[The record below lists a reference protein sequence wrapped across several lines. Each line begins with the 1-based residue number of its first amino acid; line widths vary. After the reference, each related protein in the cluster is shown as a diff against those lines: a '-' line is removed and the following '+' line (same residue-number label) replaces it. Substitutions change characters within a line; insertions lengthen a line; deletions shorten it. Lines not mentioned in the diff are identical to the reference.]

1 MTRPERRLR
10 IAFYAPLKA
19 PTHPVPSGDR
29 LMAQLLT
36 QCLNIAGH
44 HVDLV
49 SDLRAYLGDAQD
61 VTGWAA
67 LQAAAKL
74 EQDRICA
81 DWAKSGPPD
90 LWLCYHPYYKAP
102 DLLGPTLAQQ
112 FGLPYVTIETSISA
126 RRNLGIWS
134 EMQAQVEKGVQ
145 QASLNLCL
153 TARDAAGLQ
162 LATPSARF
170 ARFAPFIQT
179 DAFAA
184 PPNPQPG
191 HLVTVAMMRQGDKAD
206 SYRRLA
212 ATLALLPS
220 DLEWRLAVVGGGPLC
235 DEVRAMFRGLPADRV
250 NWLGEQPPQQ
260 IATLLSQAWAYV
272 WPGCGEAYGLAYLEA
287 QAAGVPVVAQRVA
300 GVPEVVA
307 DGETGFLTAEGDD
320 AAAAA
325 AIARLLRDPDLQ
337 RRMGQAA
344 RVRVLRD
351 HALAGAAHRLST
363 VLQTLVKVAV

>member
-29 LMAQLLT
+29 LMAQLLM

-44 HVDLV
+44 QVELV
-49 SDLRAYLGDAQD
+49 SDLRAYLGNAQD
-61 VTGWAA
+61 LTGWAA
-67 LQAAAKL
+67 LQTAAKD
-74 EQDRICA
+74 ERERISA
-81 DWAKSGPPD
+81 DWAHSGPPD

-102 DLLGPTLAQQ
+102 DLLGPSLAHR

-134 EMQAQVEKGVQ
+134 EMQARVQAGVQ

-153 TARDAAGLQ
+153 TARDSAGLQ
-162 LATPSARF
+162 LAVPTARL

-184 PPNPQPG
+184 PPNPLPG

-206 SYRRLA
+206 SYHRLA
-212 ATLALLPS
+212 ATLALLPR
-220 DLEWRLAVVGGGPLC
+220 DLDWRLSVVGGGPLF
-235 DEVRAMFRGLPADRV
+235 DEVRAMFAGLPADRV

-260 IATLLSQAWAYV
+260 IAALLAQAWAYV

-307 DGETGFLTAEGDD
+307 DGETGFLTAAGDD

-325 AIARLLRDPDLQ
+325 AIAKLLRDPTLQ
-337 RRMGQAA
+337 RHMGQAA
-344 RVRVLRD
+344 RARVLRD
-351 HALAGAAHRLST
+351 HALTGAAHRLST
-363 VLQTLVKVAV
+363 ALQTLLKAAL